1 MKTKS
6 IIFSFVI
13 AAFLSSSIPSGSH
26 SLEIGAEAP
35 QITLSTSSADS
46 VGQTNGKEIIVNF
59 WSASDAMSR
68 LANRRISMA
77 ASSDKSSDK
86 EYISIC
92 IDSDKTLAKEIA
104 RIDGISDDVKSLFS
118 DDVTSDVLSDYQ
130 TDKGCRTFVIDRYGN
145 LKAIAETSDVA
156 SILS

>member
-1 MKTKS
+1 
-6 IIFSFVI
+6 
-13 AAFLSSSIPSGSH
+13 
-26 SLEIGAEAP
+26 
-35 QITLSTSSADS
+35 
-46 VGQTNGKEIIVNF
+46 
-59 WSASDAMSR
+59 MSR